1 MTEPKPHPHEDDEV
15 LDLGHPRGTL
25 AIVVLYG
32 LLFALGWL
40 GLYFFEF
47 VPRGT
52 PHP

>member
-1 MTEPKPHPHEDDEV
+1 MTPPDADDEV

-25 AIVVLYG
+25 FIVMLYG

-40 GLYFFEF
+40 FLYFVEF